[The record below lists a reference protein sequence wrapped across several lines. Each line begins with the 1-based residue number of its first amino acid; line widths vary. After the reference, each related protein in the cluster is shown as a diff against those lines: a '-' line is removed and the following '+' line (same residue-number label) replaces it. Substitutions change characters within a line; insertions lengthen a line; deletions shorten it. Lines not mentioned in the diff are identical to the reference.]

1 MPKCSTMKG
10 RVGMSRGRVS
20 NHSSTPAVFTEEMVG
35 QGKKQVSSLLLKLE
49 TPRKYISFK

>member
-10 RVGMSRGRVS
+10 RVGMSKGRVANNRPS
-20 NHSSTPAVFTEEMVG
+20 IAVFTEEMVG
-35 QGKKQVSSLLLKLE
+35 QGKKQVSSLMLKLE